1 MLKKLWLAGM
11 AIGFIAAA
19 GAGLALTKEPEVI
32 TAGAT
37 TFRNKVEFDYIK
49 YETKNGVRT
58 KTAEIKNSSGGRFA
72 LYNGGL
78 VNYDLTLNKTGTN
91 SGILYTLQ
99 QDEAIS
105 YNTVTLKLNVMYPDV
120 QLRLYDGDGKLYRQT
135 SSDELELTL
144 PDDTYRLEFEIQSY
158 TYQTDEGSI
167 YYTHEG
173 EYRFQIDTTAPVIE
187 GASPEADGL
196 IVGRGHTVTAT
207 DATSGVEFFQWRNG
221 KTGGSIKNIT
231 SPFTIPED
239 TAEGYYRFSATDY
252 AGNDTGYYYLYYD
265 PVLPEGHIRL
275 KDGTELE
282 NGANVNEAFVFDA
295 TDNIGVKEVKVKR
308 PGSADYITYTDTM
321 SLTTDGEYS
330 FYCVDTAGN
339 RSETYTVV
347 LDTTPPKLTCSGGSF
362 SGTTDKTFTVSASDV
377 GGAVLFYKTS
387 EMTSFV
393 RAEDDTYTVN
403 DTSDNGVYWFY
414 AEDGLGNRSERVWV
428 ELKVENPVLEIVRG
442 ENNSVYITWDGE
454 YTVTVNG
461 QVYTEGTL
469 LTEEGSYTVRAESP
483 TGRESVY
490 TFEIGHA
497 YVAGEVVAPT
507 CTEEGYTVYIC
518 QSCGDSYQ
526 ADKTAAVGHDYISEE
541 VEASCTEGG
550 GMVYT
555 CTRCG
560 DSYAENA
567 TPPLGHS
574 YVVTTQAATC
584 TEYGKTIYTCRVC
597 GEVQEES
604 NGVYPTGH
612 NYSNFIIKAATCTED
627 GERRYVCD
635 KCGDEYTEVIAA
647 PGHSYAITDSTSEN
661 GKTTRIYTC
670 TACGDSYTQKLG
682 DQYDEV
688 STYVE
693 DLFEQYRP
701 YMVWVFLATVAV
713 WSIVMGV
720 FFIIAHK
727 NEDKEKARKMLVNYF
742 IGLVI
747 IFSILVACPYLV
759 RGIAVLVS

>member
-91 SGILYTLQ
+91 SGIMYTLK

-442 ENNSVYITWDGE
+442 ENNSVYITWDEE

-497 YVAGEVVAPT
+497 YAKGEIVAPT

-518 QSCGDSYQ
+518 QSCGDSYR
-526 ADKTAAVGHDYISEE
+526 ADQTDAVGHDYISEE
-541 VEASCTEGG
+541 VE
-550 GMVYT
+550 
-555 CTRCG
+555 
-560 DSYAENA
+560 
-567 TPPLGHS
+567 P
-574 YVVTTQAATC
+574 
-584 TEYGKTIYTCRVC
+584 
-597 GEVQEES
+597 
-604 NGVYPTGH
+604 
-612 NYSNFIIKAATCTED
+612 TCTED
-627 GERRYVCD
+627 GYTIYECTRCGNSYESEGTPALGHTFEDKTAEPTCTESGGIYHVCVRCGFSYESDTVFPSGHSYESEIVKSATCTEEGERHYRCV
-635 KCGDEYTEVIAA
+635 KCGDEYADVIPPA
-647 PGHSYAITDSTSEN
+647 GHDYQITDSYTEN
-661 GKTTRIYTC
+661 GVTNREYVC
-670 TACGDSYTQKLG
+670 SRCGEHRTEQIG
-682 DQYDEV
+682 
-688 STYVE
+688 VE
-693 DLFEQYRP
+693 YEKVGNYIETLFDKYSP
-701 YMVWVFLATVAV
+701 YMVWIFLGTSGV
-713 WSIVMGV
+713 WSIAMGIA
-720 FFIIAHK
+720 IIVAHR
-727 NEDKEKARKMLVNYF
+727 NEEKEKAKKMLISYAV
-742 IGLVI
+742 GLVV
-747 IFSILVACPYLV
+747 IFAILVACPYLI
-759 RGIAVLVS
+759 RGVAALLT

>member
-19 GAGLALTKEPEVI
+19 GAGLALTKEPETV

-120 QLRLYDGDGKLYRQT
+120 QLRLYAGGGKLYRQT

-239 TAEGYYRFSATDY
+239 TAEGYYRFSVTDY

-362 SGTTDKTFTVSASDV
+362 SGATDKTFTVSASDV

-393 RAEDDTYTVN
+393 RVEDDTYTVN

-461 QVYTEGTL
+461 RAYLKGTL
-469 LTEEGSYTVRAESP
+469 LTEEGRYTARAESP

-497 YVAGEVVAPT
+497 YAMGEIVAPT

-518 QSCGDSYQ
+518 QSCGDSYR
-526 ADKTAAVGHDYISEE
+526 ADQTDAVGHEYISEE
-541 VEASCTEGG
+541 VE
-550 GMVYT
+550 
-555 CTRCG
+555 
-560 DSYAENA
+560 
-567 TPPLGHS
+567 P
-574 YVVTTQAATC
+574 
-584 TEYGKTIYTCRVC
+584 
-597 GEVQEES
+597 
-604 NGVYPTGH
+604 
-612 NYSNFIIKAATCTED
+612 TCTED
-627 GERRYVCD
+627 GYTIYECTRCGNSYESEGTPALGHTFEDKTAEPTCTESGGIYHVCVRCGFSYESDTVFPSGHSYESEIVKSATCTEEGERHYRCV
-635 KCGDEYTEVIAA
+635 KCGDEYTDVIPPA
-647 PGHSYAITDSTSEN
+647 GHDYQITDSHTEN
-661 GKTTRIYTC
+661 GVTNREYVC
-670 TACGDSYTQKLG
+670 SRCGEHRTEQIGVEYEKVGNYIETLFD
-682 DQYDEV
+682 
-688 STYVE
+688 TYS
-693 DLFEQYRP
+693 P
-701 YMVWVFLATVAV
+701 YMVWIFLGTAGV
-713 WSIVMGV
+713 WSIAMGIA
-720 FFIIAHK
+720 IIVAHR
-727 NEDKEKARKMLVNYF
+727 NEEKEKAKKMLISYAV
-742 IGLVI
+742 GMVVI
-747 IFSILVACPYLV
+747 FAILVACPYLI
-759 RGIAVLVS
+759 RGIAALLT

>member
-120 QLRLYDGDGKLYRQT
+120 QLRLYAGGGKLYRQT

-347 LDTTPPKLTCSGGSF
+347 LDTTPPKLSCSGGSF

-393 RAEDDTYTVN
+393 RVEDDTYTVN

-497 YVAGEVVAPT
+497 YAKGEIVAPT

-518 QSCGDSYQ
+518 QSCGDSYR
-526 ADKTAAVGHDYISEE
+526 ADQTDAVGHEYISEE
-541 VEASCTEGG
+541 VE
-550 GMVYT
+550 
-555 CTRCG
+555 
-560 DSYAENA
+560 
-567 TPPLGHS
+567 P
-574 YVVTTQAATC
+574 
-584 TEYGKTIYTCRVC
+584 
-597 GEVQEES
+597 
-604 NGVYPTGH
+604 
-612 NYSNFIIKAATCTED
+612 TCTED
-627 GERRYVCD
+627 GYTIYECTRCGNSYESEGTPALGHTFEDKTAEPTCTESGGIYHVCVRCGFSYESDTVFPSGHSYESEIVKSATCTEEGERHYRCV
-635 KCGDEYTEVIAA
+635 KCGDEYADVIPPA
-647 PGHSYAITDSTSEN
+647 GHDYQITDSYTEN
-661 GKTTRIYTC
+661 GVTNREYVC
-670 TACGDSYTQKLG
+670 SRCGEHRTEQIGVEYEKVGNYIETLFD
-682 DQYDEV
+682 
-688 STYVE
+688 TYS
-693 DLFEQYRP
+693 P
-701 YMVWVFLATVAV
+701 YMVWIFLGTSGV
-713 WSIVMGV
+713 WSIAMGIA
-720 FFIIAHK
+720 IIVAHR
-727 NEDKEKARKMLVNYF
+727 NEEKEKAKKMLISYAV
-742 IGLVI
+742 GMVVI
-747 IFSILVACPYLV
+747 FAILVACPYLI
-759 RGIAVLVS
+759 RGIAALLT

>member
-120 QLRLYDGDGKLYRQT
+120 QLRLYDGGGKLYRQT

-347 LDTTPPKLTCSGGSF
+347 LDTTPPKLSCSGGSF

-393 RAEDDTYTVN
+393 RVEDDTYTVN

-461 QVYTEGTL
+461 RAYLKGTL
-469 LTEEGSYTVRAESP
+469 LTEEGRYTARAESP
-483 TGRESVY
+483 TGRDSVY

-497 YVAGEVVAPT
+497 YAMGEIVAPT
-507 CTEEGYTVYIC
+507 CTEGGYTVYIC
-518 QSCGDSYQ
+518 QSCGDSYR
-526 ADKTAAVGHDYISEE
+526 ADQTDAVGHEYISEE
-541 VEASCTEGG
+541 VE
-550 GMVYT
+550 
-555 CTRCG
+555 
-560 DSYAENA
+560 
-567 TPPLGHS
+567 P
-574 YVVTTQAATC
+574 
-584 TEYGKTIYTCRVC
+584 
-597 GEVQEES
+597 
-604 NGVYPTGH
+604 
-612 NYSNFIIKAATCTED
+612 TCTED
-627 GERRYVCD
+627 GYTIYECTRCGNSYESEGTPALGHTFEDKTAEPTCTESGGIYHVCVRCGFSYESDTVFPSGHSYESKIVKSATCTEEGERHYRCV
-635 KCGDEYTEVIAA
+635 KCGDEYTDVIPPA
-647 PGHSYAITDSTSEN
+647 GHDYQITDSYTEN
-661 GKTTRIYTC
+661 GVTNREYVC
-670 TACGDSYTQKLG
+670 SRCGEHRTEQIGVEYEKVGNYIETLFD
-682 DQYDEV
+682 
-688 STYVE
+688 TYS
-693 DLFEQYRP
+693 P
-701 YMVWVFLATVAV
+701 YMVWIFLGTSGV
-713 WSIVMGV
+713 WSIAMGIA
-720 FFIIAHK
+720 IIVAHR
-727 NEDKEKARKMLVNYF
+727 NEEKEKAKKMLISYAV
-742 IGLVI
+742 GMVVI
-747 IFSILVACPYLV
+747 FAILVACPYLI
-759 RGIAVLVS
+759 RGIAALLT

>member
-37 TFRNKVEFDYIK
+37 AFRNKVEFDYIK

-120 QLRLYDGDGKLYRQT
+120 QLRLYDGGGKLYRQT

-173 EYRFQIDTTAPVIE
+173 EYRFQIDTTVPVIE

-362 SGTTDKTFTVSASDV
+362 SGATDKTFTVSASDV

-393 RAEDDTYTVN
+393 RVEDDTYTVN

-469 LTEEGSYTVRAESP
+469 LTEEGRYTARAESP

-497 YVAGEVVAPT
+497 YAKGEIVAPT

-518 QSCGDSYQ
+518 QSCGDSYR
-526 ADKTAAVGHDYISEE
+526 ADQTDAVGHEYISEE
-541 VEASCTEGG
+541 VE
-550 GMVYT
+550 
-555 CTRCG
+555 
-560 DSYAENA
+560 
-567 TPPLGHS
+567 P
-574 YVVTTQAATC
+574 
-584 TEYGKTIYTCRVC
+584 
-597 GEVQEES
+597 
-604 NGVYPTGH
+604 
-612 NYSNFIIKAATCTED
+612 TCTED
-627 GERRYVCD
+627 GYTIYECTRCGNSYESEGTPALGHTFEDKTAEPTCTESGGIYHVCVRCGFSYESDTVFPSGHSYESEIVKSATCTEEGERHYRCV
-635 KCGDEYTEVIAA
+635 KCGDEYTDVIPPA
-647 PGHSYAITDSTSEN
+647 GHDYQITDSHTEN
-661 GKTTRIYTC
+661 GVTNREYVC
-670 TACGDSYTQKLG
+670 SRCGEHRTEQIGVEYEKVGNYIETLFD
-682 DQYDEV
+682 
-688 STYVE
+688 TYS
-693 DLFEQYRP
+693 P
-701 YMVWVFLATVAV
+701 YMVWIFLGTAGV
-713 WSIVMGV
+713 WSIAMGIA
-720 FFIIAHK
+720 IIVAHR
-727 NEDKEKARKMLVNYF
+727 NEEKEKAKKMLISYAV
-742 IGLVI
+742 GMVVI
-747 IFSILVACPYLV
+747 FAILVACPYLI
-759 RGIAVLVS
+759 RGIAALLT

>member
-1 MLKKLWLAGM
+1 M

-120 QLRLYDGDGKLYRQT
+120 QLRLYAGGGKLYRQT

-187 GASPEADGL
+187 GASLEADGL

-221 KTGGSIKNIT
+221 KTGGNIKTIK

-252 AGNDTGYYYLYYD
+252 AGNYTGYYYLYYD

-282 NGANVNEAFVFDA
+282 NGASVNEAFVFDA
-295 TDNIGVKEVKVKR
+295 TDNIGVKALKVKR
-308 PGSADYITYTDTM
+308 PESADYITYTDTM
-321 SLTTDGEYS
+321 PLTTDGEYS

-362 SGTTDKTFTVSASDV
+362 SGATDKTFTVSASDV
-377 GGAVLFYKTS
+377 GGAVVFYKTS

-393 RAEDDTYTVN
+393 RVEDDTYTVN

-414 AEDGLGNRSERVWV
+414 AEDGSGNRSATVWV

-461 QVYTEGTL
+461 RAYLKGTL
-469 LTEEGSYTVRAESP
+469 LTEEGRYTARAESP

-497 YVAGEVVAPT
+497 YAMGEIVAPT

-518 QSCGDSYQ
+518 QSCGDSYR
-526 ADKTAAVGHDYISEE
+526 ADQTDAVGHDYISEE
-541 VEASCTEGG
+541 VE
-550 GMVYT
+550 
-555 CTRCG
+555 
-560 DSYAENA
+560 
-567 TPPLGHS
+567 P
-574 YVVTTQAATC
+574 
-584 TEYGKTIYTCRVC
+584 
-597 GEVQEES
+597 
-604 NGVYPTGH
+604 
-612 NYSNFIIKAATCTED
+612 TCTED
-627 GERRYVCD
+627 GYTIYECTRCGNSYESEGTPALGHTFEDKTAEPTCTESGGIYHVCVRCGFSYESDTVFPSGHSYESEIVKSATCTEEGERHYRCV
-635 KCGDEYTEVIAA
+635 KCGDEYADVIPPA
-647 PGHSYAITDSTSEN
+647 GHDYQITDSYTEN
-661 GKTTRIYTC
+661 GVTNREYVC
-670 TACGDSYTQKLG
+670 SRCGEHRTEQIGVEYEKVGNYIETLFD
-682 DQYDEV
+682 
-688 STYVE
+688 TYS
-693 DLFEQYRP
+693 P
-701 YMVWVFLATVAV
+701 YMVWIFLGTAGV
-713 WSIVMGV
+713 WSIAMGIA
-720 FFIIAHK
+720 IIVAHR
-727 NEDKEKARKMLVNYF
+727 NEEKEKAKKMLISYAV
-742 IGLVI
+742 GMVVI
-747 IFSILVACPYLV
+747 FAILVACPYLI
-759 RGIAVLVS
+759 RGIAALLT

>member
-91 SGILYTLQ
+91 SGIMYTLK

-120 QLRLYDGDGKLYRQT
+120 QLRLYDGNGKLYRQT

-158 TYQTDEGSI
+158 TYQTDEESI

-239 TAEGYYRFSATDY
+239 TEEGYYRFSATDY
-252 AGNDTGYYYLYYD
+252 AGNYVEYYYLYYD

-497 YVAGEVVAPT
+497 YAKGEIVAPT

-518 QSCGDSYQ
+518 QSCGDSYR
-526 ADKTAAVGHDYISEE
+526 ADQTDAVGHDYISEE
-541 VEASCTEGG
+541 VE
-550 GMVYT
+550 
-555 CTRCG
+555 
-560 DSYAENA
+560 
-567 TPPLGHS
+567 P
-574 YVVTTQAATC
+574 
-584 TEYGKTIYTCRVC
+584 
-597 GEVQEES
+597 
-604 NGVYPTGH
+604 
-612 NYSNFIIKAATCTED
+612 TCTED
-627 GERRYVCD
+627 GYTIYECTRCGNSYESEGTPALGHTFEDKTAEPTCTESGGIYHVCVRCGFSYESDTVFPSGHSYESEIVKSATCTEEGERHYRCV
-635 KCGDEYTEVIAA
+635 KCGDEYADVIPPA
-647 PGHSYAITDSTSEN
+647 GHDYQITDSYTEN
-661 GKTTRIYTC
+661 GVTNREYVC
-670 TACGDSYTQKLG
+670 SRCGEHRTEQIGVEYEKVGNYIETLFD
-682 DQYDEV
+682 
-688 STYVE
+688 TYS
-693 DLFEQYRP
+693 P
-701 YMVWVFLATVAV
+701 YMVWIFLGTAGV
-713 WSIVMGV
+713 WSIAMGIA
-720 FFIIAHK
+720 IIVAHR
-727 NEDKEKARKMLVNYF
+727 NEEKEKAKKMLISYAV
-742 IGLVI
+742 GMVVI
-747 IFSILVACPYLV
+747 FAILVACPYLI
-759 RGIAVLVS
+759 RGIAALLT

>member
-19 GAGLALTKEPEVI
+19 GAGLALTKGPEIV

-72 LYNGGL
+72 LYNGSL

-91 SGILYTLQ
+91 SGIIYTLK

-144 PDDTYRLEFEIQSY
+144 PDDSYRLEFEIQSY
-158 TYQTDEGSI
+158 TYQTDEGSF

-308 PGSADYITYTDTM
+308 PESADYITYTDTM
-321 SLTTDGEYS
+321 PLTTDGEYS

-362 SGTTDKTFTVSASDV
+362 SGATDKTFTVSASDV

-393 RAEDDTYTVN
+393 RVEDDTYTVN

-414 AEDGLGNRSERVWV
+414 AEDGSGNRSATVWV

-497 YVAGEVVAPT
+497 YAKGEIVAPT

-518 QSCGDSYQ
+518 QSCGDSYR
-526 ADKTAAVGHDYISEE
+526 ADQTDAVGHDYISEE
-541 VEASCTEGG
+541 VE
-550 GMVYT
+550 
-555 CTRCG
+555 
-560 DSYAENA
+560 
-567 TPPLGHS
+567 P
-574 YVVTTQAATC
+574 
-584 TEYGKTIYTCRVC
+584 
-597 GEVQEES
+597 
-604 NGVYPTGH
+604 
-612 NYSNFIIKAATCTED
+612 TCTED
-627 GERRYVCD
+627 GYTIYECTRCGNSYESEGTPALGHTFEDKTAEPTCTESGGIYHVCVRCGFSYESDTVFPSGHSYESEIVKSATCTEEGERHYRCV
-635 KCGDEYTEVIAA
+635 KCGDEYADVIPPA
-647 PGHSYAITDSTSEN
+647 GHDYQITDSYTEN
-661 GKTTRIYTC
+661 GVTNREYVC
-670 TACGDSYTQKLG
+670 SRCGEHRTEQIGVEYEKVGNYIETLFD
-682 DQYDEV
+682 
-688 STYVE
+688 TYS
-693 DLFEQYRP
+693 P
-701 YMVWVFLATVAV
+701 YMVWIFLGTAGV
-713 WSIVMGV
+713 WSIAMGIA
-720 FFIIAHK
+720 IIVAHR
-727 NEDKEKARKMLVNYF
+727 NEEKEKAKKMLISYAV
-742 IGLVI
+742 GMVVI
-747 IFSILVACPYLV
+747 FAILVACPYLI
-759 RGIAVLVS
+759 RGIAALLT

>member
-120 QLRLYDGDGKLYRQT
+120 QLRLYAGGGKLYRQT

-144 PDDTYRLEFEIQSY
+144 PDDSYRLEFEIQSY

-173 EYRFQIDTTAPVIE
+173 EYRFQIDTTVPVIE
-187 GASPEADGL
+187 GASPEEDGL

-221 KTGGSIKNIT
+221 KTGGNIKTIK

-239 TAEGYYRFSATDY
+239 TAEGYYRFCATDY
-252 AGNDTGYYYLYYD
+252 AGNYVGYYYIYYD

-377 GGAVLFYKTS
+377 SGAALFYKTS

-393 RAEDDTYTVN
+393 RVEDDTYTVN

-442 ENNSVYITWDGE
+442 EHNSVYITWDGE

-461 QVYTEGTL
+461 RAYLKGTL
-469 LTEEGSYTVRAESP
+469 LTEEGRYTARAESP

-497 YVAGEVVAPT
+497 YAKGEIVAPT

-518 QSCGDSYQ
+518 QSCGDSYR
-526 ADKTAAVGHDYISEE
+526 ADQTDAVGHDYISEE
-541 VEASCTEGG
+541 VE
-550 GMVYT
+550 
-555 CTRCG
+555 
-560 DSYAENA
+560 
-567 TPPLGHS
+567 P
-574 YVVTTQAATC
+574 
-584 TEYGKTIYTCRVC
+584 
-597 GEVQEES
+597 
-604 NGVYPTGH
+604 
-612 NYSNFIIKAATCTED
+612 TCTED
-627 GERRYVCD
+627 GYTIYECTRCGNSYESEGTPALGHTFEDKTAEPTCTESGGIYHVCVRCGFSYESDTVFPSGHSYESEIVKSATCTEEGERHYRCV
-635 KCGDEYTEVIAA
+635 KCGDEYADVIPPA
-647 PGHSYAITDSTSEN
+647 GHDYQITDSYTEN
-661 GKTTRIYTC
+661 GVTNREYVC
-670 TACGDSYTQKLG
+670 SRCGEHRTEQIGVEYEKVGNYIETLFN
-682 DQYDEV
+682 
-688 STYVE
+688 TYS
-693 DLFEQYRP
+693 P
-701 YMVWVFLATVAV
+701 YMVWIFLGTAGV
-713 WSIVMGV
+713 WSIAMGIA
-720 FFIIAHK
+720 IIVAHR
-727 NEDKEKARKMLVNYF
+727 NEEKEKAKKMLISYAV
-742 IGLVI
+742 GMVVI
-747 IFSILVACPYLV
+747 FAILVACPYLI
-759 RGIAVLVS
+759 RGIAALLT

>member
-120 QLRLYDGDGKLYRQT
+120 QLRLYAGNGKLYRQT

-144 PDDTYRLEFEIQSY
+144 PDDSYRLEFEIQSY

-282 NGANVNEAFVFDA
+282 NGASVNEAFVFDA

-308 PGSADYITYTDTM
+308 PGSAGYVSYADTM
-321 SLTTDGEYS
+321 PLTTDGEYS

-497 YVAGEVVAPT
+497 YAKGEIVAPT

-518 QSCGDSYQ
+518 QSCGDSYR
-526 ADKTAAVGHDYISEE
+526 ADQTDAVGHDYISEE
-541 VEASCTEGG
+541 VE
-550 GMVYT
+550 
-555 CTRCG
+555 
-560 DSYAENA
+560 
-567 TPPLGHS
+567 P
-574 YVVTTQAATC
+574 
-584 TEYGKTIYTCRVC
+584 
-597 GEVQEES
+597 
-604 NGVYPTGH
+604 
-612 NYSNFIIKAATCTED
+612 TCTED
-627 GERRYVCD
+627 GYTIYECTRCGNSYESEGTPALGHTFEDKTAEPTCTESGGIYHVCVRCGFSYESDTVFPSGHSYESEIVKSATCTEEGERHYRCV
-635 KCGDEYTEVIAA
+635 KCGDEYADVIPPA
-647 PGHSYAITDSTSEN
+647 GHDYQITDSYTEN
-661 GKTTRIYTC
+661 GVTNREYVC
-670 TACGDSYTQKLG
+670 SRCGEHRTEQIGVEYEKVGNYIETLFD
-682 DQYDEV
+682 
-688 STYVE
+688 TYS
-693 DLFEQYRP
+693 P
-701 YMVWVFLATVAV
+701 YMVWIFLGTAGV
-713 WSIVMGV
+713 WSIAMGIA
-720 FFIIAHK
+720 IIVTHR
-727 NEDKEKARKMLVNYF
+727 NEEKEKAKKMLISYAV
-742 IGLVI
+742 GMVVI
-747 IFSILVACPYLV
+747 FAILVACPYLI
-759 RGIAVLVS
+759 RGIAALLT

>member
-91 SGILYTLQ
+91 SGIMYTLK

-120 QLRLYDGDGKLYRQT
+120 QLRLYDGGGKLYRQT

-308 PGSADYITYTDTM
+308 PGSAGYVSYADTM

-377 GGAVLFYKTS
+377 NGAALFYKTS

-393 RAEDDTYTVN
+393 RVEDDTYTVN

-461 QVYTEGTL
+461 RAYLKGTL
-469 LTEEGSYTVRAESP
+469 LTEEGRYTARAESP
-483 TGRESVY
+483 TGRDSVY

-497 YVAGEVVAPT
+497 YAMGEIVAPT

-518 QSCGDSYQ
+518 QSCGDSYR
-526 ADKTAAVGHDYISEE
+526 ADQTDAVGHDYISEE
-541 VEASCTEGG
+541 VE
-550 GMVYT
+550 
-555 CTRCG
+555 
-560 DSYAENA
+560 
-567 TPPLGHS
+567 P
-574 YVVTTQAATC
+574 
-584 TEYGKTIYTCRVC
+584 
-597 GEVQEES
+597 
-604 NGVYPTGH
+604 
-612 NYSNFIIKAATCTED
+612 TCTED
-627 GERRYVCD
+627 GYTIYECTRCGNSYESEGTPALGHTFEDKTAEPTCTESGGIYHVCVRCGFSYESDTVFPSGHSYESEIVKSATCTEEGERHYRCV
-635 KCGDEYTEVIAA
+635 KCGDEYADVIPPA
-647 PGHSYAITDSTSEN
+647 GHDYQITDSYTEN
-661 GKTTRIYTC
+661 GVTNREYVC
-670 TACGDSYTQKLG
+670 SRCGEHRTEQIGVEYEKVGNYIETLFD
-682 DQYDEV
+682 
-688 STYVE
+688 TYS
-693 DLFEQYRP
+693 P
-701 YMVWVFLATVAV
+701 YMVWIFLGTAGV
-713 WSIVMGV
+713 WSIAMGIA
-720 FFIIAHK
+720 IIVAHR
-727 NEDKEKARKMLVNYF
+727 NEEKEKAKKMLISYAV
-742 IGLVI
+742 GMVVI
-747 IFSILVACPYLV
+747 FAILVACPYLI
-759 RGIAVLVS
+759 RGIAALLT

>member
-58 KTAEIKNSSGGRFA
+58 KTAELKNSSGGRFA

-91 SGILYTLQ
+91 SGIMYTLK

-120 QLRLYDGDGKLYRQT
+120 QLRLYDGNGKLYRQT

-158 TYQTDEGSI
+158 TYQTDEESI

-239 TAEGYYRFSATDY
+239 TEEGYYRFSATDY
-252 AGNDTGYYYLYYD
+252 AGNYVEYYYLYYD

-282 NGANVNEAFVFDA
+282 NGASVNEAFVFDA

-308 PGSADYITYTDTM
+308 PGSAGYVSYADTM

-347 LDTTPPKLTCSGGSF
+347 LDTTPPKLSCSGGGF
-362 SGTTDKTFTVSASDV
+362 SETTDKTFTVSASDV
-377 GGAVLFYKTS
+377 NGAALFYKTS

-393 RAEDDTYTVN
+393 RTEDDTYTVN

-442 ENNSVYITWDGE
+442 ENNSVYITWDEE

-497 YVAGEVVAPT
+497 YAKGEIVAPT

-518 QSCGDSYQ
+518 QSCGDSYR
-526 ADKTAAVGHDYISEE
+526 ADQTDAVGHDYISEE
-541 VEASCTEGG
+541 VE
-550 GMVYT
+550 
-555 CTRCG
+555 
-560 DSYAENA
+560 
-567 TPPLGHS
+567 P
-574 YVVTTQAATC
+574 
-584 TEYGKTIYTCRVC
+584 
-597 GEVQEES
+597 
-604 NGVYPTGH
+604 
-612 NYSNFIIKAATCTED
+612 TCTED
-627 GERRYVCD
+627 GYTIYECTRCGNSYESEGTPALGHTFEDKTAEPTCTESGGIYHVCVRCGFSYESDTVFPSGHSYESEIVKSATCTEEGERHYRCV
-635 KCGDEYTEVIAA
+635 KCGDEYADVIPPA
-647 PGHSYAITDSTSEN
+647 GHDYQITDSYTEN
-661 GKTTRIYTC
+661 GVTNREYVC
-670 TACGDSYTQKLG
+670 SRCGEHRTEQIG
-682 DQYDEV
+682 
-688 STYVE
+688 VE
-693 DLFEQYRP
+693 YEKVGNYIETLFDKYSP
-701 YMVWVFLATVAV
+701 YMVWIFLGTSGV
-713 WSIVMGV
+713 WSIAMGIA
-720 FFIIAHK
+720 IIVAHR
-727 NEDKEKARKMLVNYF
+727 NEEKEKAKKMLISYAV
-742 IGLVI
+742 GMVVI
-747 IFSILVACPYLV
+747 FAILVACPYLI
-759 RGIAVLVS
+759 RGIAALLT

>member
-19 GAGLALTKEPEVI
+19 GAGLALTKGPEIV

-58 KTAEIKNSSGGRFA
+58 KTAELKNSSGGRFA

-91 SGILYTLQ
+91 SGIMYTLK

-120 QLRLYDGDGKLYRQT
+120 QLRLYDGNGKLYRQT

-158 TYQTDEGSI
+158 TYQTDEESI

-239 TAEGYYRFSATDY
+239 TEEGYYRFSATDY
-252 AGNDTGYYYLYYD
+252 AGNYVEYYYLYYD

-282 NGANVNEAFVFDA
+282 NGASVNEAFVFDA

-308 PGSADYITYTDTM
+308 PGSAGYVSYADTM

-347 LDTTPPKLTCSGGSF
+347 LDTTPPKLSCSGGGF
-362 SGTTDKTFTVSASDV
+362 SETTDKTFTVSASDV
-377 GGAVLFYKTS
+377 NGAALFYKTS

-393 RAEDDTYTVN
+393 RTEDDTYTVN

-442 ENNSVYITWDGE
+442 ENNSVYITWDEE

-497 YVAGEVVAPT
+497 YAKGEIVAPT

-518 QSCGDSYQ
+518 QSCGDSYR
-526 ADKTAAVGHDYISEE
+526 ADQTDAVGHDYISEE
-541 VEASCTEGG
+541 VE
-550 GMVYT
+550 
-555 CTRCG
+555 
-560 DSYAENA
+560 
-567 TPPLGHS
+567 P
-574 YVVTTQAATC
+574 
-584 TEYGKTIYTCRVC
+584 
-597 GEVQEES
+597 
-604 NGVYPTGH
+604 
-612 NYSNFIIKAATCTED
+612 TCTED
-627 GERRYVCD
+627 GYTIYECTRCGNSYESEGTPALGHTFEDKTAEPTCTESGGIYHVCVRCGFSYESDTVFPSGHSYESEIVKSATCTEEGERHYRCV
-635 KCGDEYTEVIAA
+635 KCGDEYADVIPPA
-647 PGHSYAITDSTSEN
+647 GHDYQITDSYTEN
-661 GKTTRIYTC
+661 GVTNREYVC
-670 TACGDSYTQKLG
+670 SRCGEHRTEQIG
-682 DQYDEV
+682 
-688 STYVE
+688 VE
-693 DLFEQYRP
+693 YEKVGNYIETLFDKYSP
-701 YMVWVFLATVAV
+701 YMVWIFLGTSGV
-713 WSIVMGV
+713 WSIAMGIA
-720 FFIIAHK
+720 IIVAHR
-727 NEDKEKARKMLVNYF
+727 NEEKEKAKKMLISYAV
-742 IGLVI
+742 GMVVI
-747 IFSILVACPYLV
+747 FAILVACPYLI
-759 RGIAVLVS
+759 RGIAALLT

>member
-120 QLRLYDGDGKLYRQT
+120 QLRLYAGGGKLYRQT

-239 TAEGYYRFSATDY
+239 TEEGYYRFSATDY

-442 ENNSVYITWDGE
+442 ENNSVYITWDEE

-497 YVAGEVVAPT
+497 YAKGEIVAPT

-518 QSCGDSYQ
+518 QSCGDSYR
-526 ADKTAAVGHDYISEE
+526 ADQTDAVGHDYISEE
-541 VEASCTEGG
+541 VE
-550 GMVYT
+550 
-555 CTRCG
+555 
-560 DSYAENA
+560 
-567 TPPLGHS
+567 P
-574 YVVTTQAATC
+574 
-584 TEYGKTIYTCRVC
+584 
-597 GEVQEES
+597 
-604 NGVYPTGH
+604 
-612 NYSNFIIKAATCTED
+612 TCTED
-627 GERRYVCD
+627 GYTIYECTRCGNSYESEGTPALGHTFEDKTAEPTCTESGGIYHVCVRCGFSYESDTVFPSGHSYESEIVKSATCTEEGERHYRCV
-635 KCGDEYTEVIAA
+635 KCGDEYADVIPPA
-647 PGHSYAITDSTSEN
+647 GHDYQITDSYTEN
-661 GKTTRIYTC
+661 GVTNREYVC
-670 TACGDSYTQKLG
+670 SRCGEHRTEQIG
-682 DQYDEV
+682 
-688 STYVE
+688 VE
-693 DLFEQYRP
+693 YEKVGNYIETLFDKYSP
-701 YMVWVFLATVAV
+701 YMVWIFLGTSGV
-713 WSIVMGV
+713 WSIAMGIA
-720 FFIIAHK
+720 IIVAHR
-727 NEDKEKARKMLVNYF
+727 NEEKEKAKKMLISYAV
-742 IGLVI
+742 GLVV
-747 IFSILVACPYLV
+747 IFAILVACPYLI
-759 RGIAVLVS
+759 RGVAALLT

>member
-362 SGTTDKTFTVSASDV
+362 SGTTDKTFTVSASDI
-377 GGAVLFYKTS
+377 GGAVLFYKPS

-414 AEDGLGNRSERVWV
+414 AEDGSGNRSATVWV

-497 YVAGEVVAPT
+497 YAKGEIVAPT

-526 ADKTAAVGHDYISEE
+526 ADKTAAVGHNYISEE

-550 GMVYT
+550 YTVYE

-560 DSYAENA
+560 NSYESEGTSALGHAFEDKRVEP
-567 TPPLGHS
+567 TCTESGGVYHVCVRCGFSYESDTVFPSGHS
-574 YVVTTQAATC
+574 YESEIVKLATC
-584 TEYGKTIYTCRVC
+584 TE
-597 GEVQEES
+597 E
-604 NGVYPTGH
+604 
-612 NYSNFIIKAATCTED
+612 
-627 GERRYVCD
+627 GERHYRCV
-635 KCGDEYTEVIAA
+635 KCGDEYTDVIPSA
-647 PGHSYAITDSTSEN
+647 GHDYQITDSHTEN
-661 GKTTRIYTC
+661 GVTNREYVC
-670 TACGDSYTQKLG
+670 SRCGEHRTEQIG
-682 DQYDEV
+682 
-688 STYVE
+688 VE
-693 DLFEQYRP
+693 YEKVGNYIETLFDKYSP
-701 YMVWVFLATVAV
+701 YMVWIFLGTAGV
-713 WSIVMGV
+713 WSIAMGIA
-720 FFIIAHK
+720 IIVAHR
-727 NEDKEKARKMLVNYF
+727 NEEKEKAKKMLISYAV
-742 IGLVI
+742 GMVVI
-747 IFSILVACPYLV
+747 FAILVACPYLI
-759 RGIAVLVS
+759 RGIAALLT

>member
-120 QLRLYDGDGKLYRQT
+120 QLRLYDGGGKLYRQT

-347 LDTTPPKLTCSGGSF
+347 LDTTPPKLSCSGGSF

-393 RAEDDTYTVN
+393 RVEDDTYTVN

-461 QVYTEGTL
+461 RAYLKGTL
-469 LTEEGSYTVRAESP
+469 LTEEGRYTARAESP
-483 TGRESVY
+483 TGRDSVY

-497 YVAGEVVAPT
+497 YAKGEIVAPT

-518 QSCGDSYQ
+518 QSCGDSYR
-526 ADKTAAVGHDYISEE
+526 ADQTDAVGHEYISEE
-541 VEASCTEGG
+541 VE
-550 GMVYT
+550 
-555 CTRCG
+555 
-560 DSYAENA
+560 
-567 TPPLGHS
+567 P
-574 YVVTTQAATC
+574 
-584 TEYGKTIYTCRVC
+584 
-597 GEVQEES
+597 
-604 NGVYPTGH
+604 
-612 NYSNFIIKAATCTED
+612 TCTED
-627 GERRYVCD
+627 GYTIYECTRCGNSYESEGTPALGHTFEDKTAEPTCTESGGIYHVCVRCGFSYESDTVFPSGHSYESKIVKSATCTEEGERHYRCV
-635 KCGDEYTEVIAA
+635 KCGDEYTDVIPPA
-647 PGHSYAITDSTSEN
+647 GHDYQITDSYTEN
-661 GKTTRIYTC
+661 GVTNREYVC
-670 TACGDSYTQKLG
+670 SRCGEHRTEQIGVEYEKVGNYIETLFD
-682 DQYDEV
+682 
-688 STYVE
+688 TYS
-693 DLFEQYRP
+693 P
-701 YMVWVFLATVAV
+701 YMVWIFLGTSGV
-713 WSIVMGV
+713 WSIAMGIA
-720 FFIIAHK
+720 IIVAHR
-727 NEDKEKARKMLVNYF
+727 NEEKEKAKKMLISYAV
-742 IGLVI
+742 GMVVI
-747 IFSILVACPYLV
+747 FAILVACPYLI
-759 RGIAVLVS
+759 RGIAALLT

>member
-120 QLRLYDGDGKLYRQT
+120 QLRLYDGGGKLYRQT

-497 YVAGEVVAPT
+497 YAKGEIVAPT

-518 QSCGDSYQ
+518 QSCGDSYR
-526 ADKTAAVGHDYISEE
+526 ADQTDAVGHDYISEE
-541 VEASCTEGG
+541 VE
-550 GMVYT
+550 
-555 CTRCG
+555 
-560 DSYAENA
+560 
-567 TPPLGHS
+567 P
-574 YVVTTQAATC
+574 
-584 TEYGKTIYTCRVC
+584 
-597 GEVQEES
+597 
-604 NGVYPTGH
+604 
-612 NYSNFIIKAATCTED
+612 TCTED
-627 GERRYVCD
+627 GYTIYECTRCGNSYESEGTPALGHTFEDKTAEPTCTESGGIYHVCVRCGFSYESDTVFPSGHSYESEIVKSATCTEEGERHYRCV
-635 KCGDEYTEVIAA
+635 KCGDEYADVIPPA
-647 PGHSYAITDSTSEN
+647 GHDYQITDSYTEN
-661 GKTTRIYTC
+661 GVTNREYVC
-670 TACGDSYTQKLG
+670 SRCGEHRTEQIGVEYEKVGNYIETLFD
-682 DQYDEV
+682 
-688 STYVE
+688 TYS
-693 DLFEQYRP
+693 P
-701 YMVWVFLATVAV
+701 YMVWIFLGTAGV
-713 WSIVMGV
+713 WSIAMGIA
-720 FFIIAHK
+720 IIVAHR
-727 NEDKEKARKMLVNYF
+727 NEEKEKAKKMLISYAV
-742 IGLVI
+742 GMVVI
-747 IFSILVACPYLV
+747 FAILVACPYLI
-759 RGIAVLVS
+759 RGIATLLT

>member
-120 QLRLYDGDGKLYRQT
+120 QLRLYAGGGKLYRQT

-239 TAEGYYRFSATDY
+239 TEEGYYRFSATDY
-252 AGNDTGYYYLYYD
+252 AGNDVEYYYLYYD

-497 YVAGEVVAPT
+497 YAKGEIVAPT

-518 QSCGDSYQ
+518 QSCGDSYR
-526 ADKTAAVGHDYISEE
+526 ADQTDAVGHDYISEE
-541 VEASCTEGG
+541 VE
-550 GMVYT
+550 
-555 CTRCG
+555 
-560 DSYAENA
+560 
-567 TPPLGHS
+567 P
-574 YVVTTQAATC
+574 
-584 TEYGKTIYTCRVC
+584 
-597 GEVQEES
+597 
-604 NGVYPTGH
+604 
-612 NYSNFIIKAATCTED
+612 TCTED
-627 GERRYVCD
+627 GYTIYECTRCGNSYESEGTPALGHTFEDKTAEPTCTESGGIYHVCVRCGFSYESDTVFPSGHSYESEIVKSATCTEEGERHYRCV
-635 KCGDEYTEVIAA
+635 KCGDEYADVIPPA
-647 PGHSYAITDSTSEN
+647 GHDYQITDSYTEN
-661 GKTTRIYTC
+661 GVTNREYVC
-670 TACGDSYTQKLG
+670 SRCGEHRTEQIGVEYEKVGNYIETLFD
-682 DQYDEV
+682 
-688 STYVE
+688 TYS
-693 DLFEQYRP
+693 P
-701 YMVWVFLATVAV
+701 YMVWIFLGTAGV
-713 WSIVMGV
+713 WSIAMGIA
-720 FFIIAHK
+720 IIVAHR
-727 NEDKEKARKMLVNYF
+727 NEEKEKAKKMLISYAV
-742 IGLVI
+742 GLVV
-747 IFSILVACPYLV
+747 IFAILVACPYLI
-759 RGIAVLVS
+759 RGVAALLT

>member
-19 GAGLALTKEPEVI
+19 GAGLALTKGPEIV

-72 LYNGGL
+72 LYNGSL

-91 SGILYTLQ
+91 SGIIYTLK

-144 PDDTYRLEFEIQSY
+144 PDDSYRLEFEIQSY
-158 TYQTDEGSI
+158 TYQTDEGSF

-308 PGSADYITYTDTM
+308 PESADYITYTDTM
-321 SLTTDGEYS
+321 PLTTDGEYS

-362 SGTTDKTFTVSASDV
+362 SGATDKTFTVSASDV

-393 RAEDDTYTVN
+393 RVEDDTYTVN

-414 AEDGLGNRSERVWV
+414 AEDGSGNRSATVWV

-497 YVAGEVVAPT
+497 YAKGEIVAPT

-518 QSCGDSYQ
+518 QSCGDSYR
-526 ADKTAAVGHDYISEE
+526 ADQTDAVGHDYISEE
-541 VEASCTEGG
+541 VE
-550 GMVYT
+550 
-555 CTRCG
+555 
-560 DSYAENA
+560 
-567 TPPLGHS
+567 P
-574 YVVTTQAATC
+574 
-584 TEYGKTIYTCRVC
+584 
-597 GEVQEES
+597 
-604 NGVYPTGH
+604 
-612 NYSNFIIKAATCTED
+612 TCTED
-627 GERRYVCD
+627 GYTIYECTRCGNSYESEGTPALGHTFEDKTAEPTCTESGGIYHVCVRCGFSYESDTVFPSGHSYESEIVKSATCTEEGERHYRCV
-635 KCGDEYTEVIAA
+635 KCGDEYADVIPPA
-647 PGHSYAITDSTSEN
+647 GHDYQITDSYTEN
-661 GKTTRIYTC
+661 GVTNREYVC
-670 TACGDSYTQKLG
+670 SRCGEHRTEQIG
-682 DQYDEV
+682 
-688 STYVE
+688 VE
-693 DLFEQYRP
+693 YEKVGNYIETLFDKYSP
-701 YMVWVFLATVAV
+701 YMVWIFLGTSGV
-713 WSIVMGV
+713 WSIAMGIA
-720 FFIIAHK
+720 IIVAHR
-727 NEDKEKARKMLVNYF
+727 NEEKEKAKKMLISYAV
-742 IGLVI
+742 GMVVI
-747 IFSILVACPYLV
+747 FAILVACPYLI
-759 RGIAVLVS
+759 RGIAALLT

>member
-58 KTAEIKNSSGGRFA
+58 KTAELKNSSGGRFA

-91 SGILYTLQ
+91 SGIMYTLK

-120 QLRLYDGDGKLYRQT
+120 QLRLYDGGGKLYRQT

-239 TAEGYYRFSATDY
+239 TEEGYYRFSATDY
-252 AGNDTGYYYLYYD
+252 AGNYVEYYYLYYD

-282 NGANVNEAFVFDA
+282 NGASVNEAFVFDA

-308 PGSADYITYTDTM
+308 PGSAGYVSYADTM

-497 YVAGEVVAPT
+497 YAKGEIVAPT

-518 QSCGDSYQ
+518 QSCGDSYR
-526 ADKTAAVGHDYISEE
+526 ADQTDAVGHDYISEE
-541 VEASCTEGG
+541 VE
-550 GMVYT
+550 
-555 CTRCG
+555 
-560 DSYAENA
+560 
-567 TPPLGHS
+567 P
-574 YVVTTQAATC
+574 
-584 TEYGKTIYTCRVC
+584 
-597 GEVQEES
+597 
-604 NGVYPTGH
+604 
-612 NYSNFIIKAATCTED
+612 TCTED
-627 GERRYVCD
+627 GYTIYECTRCGNSYESEGTPALGHTFEDKTAEPTCTESGGIYHVCVRCGFSYESDTVFPSGHSYESEIVKSATCTEEGERHYRCV
-635 KCGDEYTEVIAA
+635 KCGDEYADVIPPA
-647 PGHSYAITDSTSEN
+647 GHDYQITDSYTEN
-661 GKTTRIYTC
+661 GVTNREYVC
-670 TACGDSYTQKLG
+670 SRCGEHRTEQIGVEYEKVGNYIETLFD
-682 DQYDEV
+682 
-688 STYVE
+688 TYS
-693 DLFEQYRP
+693 P
-701 YMVWVFLATVAV
+701 YMVWIFLGTAGV
-713 WSIVMGV
+713 WSIAMGIA
-720 FFIIAHK
+720 IIVTHR
-727 NEDKEKARKMLVNYF
+727 NEEKEKAKKMLISYAV
-742 IGLVI
+742 GMVVI
-747 IFSILVACPYLV
+747 FAILVACPYLI
-759 RGIAVLVS
+759 RGIAALLT

>member
-37 TFRNKVEFDYIK
+37 AFRNKVEFDYIK

-99 QDEAIS
+99 QAEAIS

-120 QLRLYDGDGKLYRQT
+120 QLRLYDGGGKLYRQT

-187 GASPEADGL
+187 GASPEEDGL

-347 LDTTPPKLTCSGGSF
+347 LDTTPPKLSCSGGGF
-362 SGTTDKTFTVSASDV
+362 SGMTDKTFTVSASDV

-393 RAEDDTYTVN
+393 RVEDDTYTVN

-414 AEDGLGNRSERVWV
+414 D
-428 ELKVENPVLEIVRG
+428 
-442 ENNSVYITWDGE
+442 
-454 YTVTVNG
+454 
-461 QVYTEGTL
+461 
-469 LTEEGSYTVRAESP
+469 
-483 TGRESVY
+483 
-490 TFEIGHA
+490 
-497 YVAGEVVAPT
+497 
-507 CTEEGYTVYIC
+507 
-518 QSCGDSYQ
+518 
-526 ADKTAAVGHDYISEE
+526 
-541 VEASCTEGG
+541 
-550 GMVYT
+550 
-555 CTRCG
+555 
-560 DSYAENA
+560 
-567 TPPLGHS
+567 
-574 YVVTTQAATC
+574 
-584 TEYGKTIYTCRVC
+584 
-597 GEVQEES
+597 
-604 NGVYPTGH
+604 
-612 NYSNFIIKAATCTED
+612 
-627 GERRYVCD
+627 
-635 KCGDEYTEVIAA
+635 
-647 PGHSYAITDSTSEN
+647 
-661 GKTTRIYTC
+661 
-670 TACGDSYTQKLG
+670 
-682 DQYDEV
+682 
-688 STYVE
+688 
-693 DLFEQYRP
+693 
-701 YMVWVFLATVAV
+701 
-713 WSIVMGV
+713 
-720 FFIIAHK
+720 
-727 NEDKEKARKMLVNYF
+727 
-742 IGLVI
+742 
-747 IFSILVACPYLV
+747 
-759 RGIAVLVS
+759 